1 MKRHI
6 LPNPPNPDD
15 AQYRNNIMG
24 YNRALFQYLTDTK
37 GRLETDSKVNDTPL
51 DQNFTLGSYT
61 LTTALAG
68 TSTGADITNYVCSI
82 VAAFQRKGV
91 ISPTKTIGNT

>member
-1 MKRHI
+1 MRRHV
-6 LPNPPNPDD
+6 LPNPPDPDD
-15 AQYRNNIMG
+15 MQFRNNPMAF
-24 YNRALFQYLTDTK
+24 NRALFGYLNDTK
-37 GRLETDSKVNDTPL
+37 GRLETDSKVNNTPL
-51 DQNFTLGSYT
+51 DQNFTLGSYV

-68 TSTGADITNYVCSI
+68 TSTGTDIANYVCSI